1 MNIWRARAAGI
12 CLAFVA
18 ASAASAAALPN
29 WNVSLASGQGRIV
42 QRVALSGGTLTLDR
56 AFPDHKAHFIVALK
70 SIAKISNPMSD
81 GGTWD
86 IDLQLSAKAPF
97 SATLG
102 NGHVETMQTD
112 RVSVGFLTKS
122 DAAAG
127 RTFLLSKARH

>member
-12 CLAFVA
+12 CLSFVA

-29 WNVSLASGQGRIV
+29 WNVSLPSGQGRIV

-56 AFPDHKAHFIVALK
+56 AFPDHKAHFTVPLK
-70 SIAKISNPMSD
+70 SIATISSPSSD
-81 GGTWD
+81 GGAWD

-112 RVSVGFLTKS
+112 RVSVGFLTKT
-122 DAAAG
+122 DATAG
-127 RTFLLSKARH
+127 RTFLLSKAGH